1 MSGIPDI
8 RSFNSRDP
16 TTTKVTCFSQVSK
29 TTQKLANTTLLIG
42 CDSENRCIHVNLL
55 ENAKDG
61 DWSLVS
67 IRNQKYRKMGVRK
80 LIVLMFGPDG
90 RIINQFYDDISP
102 SGKRKTSLS

>member
-1 MSGIPDI
+1 MSGISDI
-8 RSFNSRDP
+8 RSFNPHNP
-16 TTTKVTCFSQVSK
+16 TTFKVSCLSQVSQ

-42 CDSENRCIHVNLL
+42 YDSENRCIHVNLL

-90 RIINQFYDDISP
+90 RIINQFYDDTSRP
-102 SGKRKTSLS
+102 VKRKTSLL